1 MNISEVL
8 LQAQSP
14 IAAVRQNA
22 QEQLETLAKN
32 NLVNFPQNKNP
43 FYNCQTH

>member
-22 QEQLETLAKN
+22 QEQLEALAKN
-32 NLVNFPQNKNP
+32 NLVKLSQNKNS
-43 FYNCQTH
+43 F